1 MANIINVC
9 VFRSPPRPCSEN
21 PFSGLLREAFINTV
35 RVCFLLPAFSHP
47 YTIIFRGSLWQ
58 LSGKFRDGFSFTSQ
72 HIIAS
77 HAVWTQ
83 FINNSGSTANTS
95 ISKTTPRSQQAQ
107 PTCWIQCE
115 DKLPCDT
122 WFPSLRVIANH
133 SSTRNLDNKTSPLT
147 AHFWGLCIN
156 REVENRSTH
165 FPPSN
170 RPRGDCWFLCC

>member
-1 MANIINVC
+1 MASIINVC
-9 VFRSPPRPCSEN
+9 VFRSSPRPCSEN

-35 RVCFLLPAFSHP
+35 RVCFLLPSFSHP

-58 LSGKFRDGFSFTSQ
+58 LSGKFRYGFSFTSQ

-107 PTCWIQCE
+107 PI
-115 DKLPCDT
+115 DP
-122 WFPSLRVIANH
+122 PGGYSV
-133 SSTRNLDNKTSPLT
+133 KTSSHVTLDFHHWGSLLT
-147 AHFWGLCIN
+147 TVQPVTWATKHP
-156 REVENRSTH
+156 H
-165 FPPSN
+165 
-170 RPRGDCWFLCC
+170 